1 MLKLQKKDYNKRAV
15 FQKKEL
21 KKKRFKVLYT
31 FLSNFYIYQINY
43 LKANIELKSDADR
56 FFFFKKVYKKLR
68 RLFKFFILNSNTKS
82 SKTKI
87 VRRCIYTN
95 RGRGSLQK
103 FLISRSLLRDLILNG
118 NIPGYKKAIW

>member
-56 FFFFKKVYKKLR
+56 FFFLKKYIKKLED
-68 RLFKFFILNSNTKS
+68 FLN
-82 SKTKI
+82 
-87 VRRCIYTN
+87 
-95 RGRGSLQK
+95 
-103 FLISRSLLRDLILNG
+103 FL
-118 NIPGYKKAIW
+118 Y